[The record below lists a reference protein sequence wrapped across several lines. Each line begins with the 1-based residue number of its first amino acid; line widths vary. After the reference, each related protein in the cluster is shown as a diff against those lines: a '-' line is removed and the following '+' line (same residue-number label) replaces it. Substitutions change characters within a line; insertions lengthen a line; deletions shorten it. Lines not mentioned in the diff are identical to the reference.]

1 MKRYGVRKSS
11 ADSRLR
17 MILETMD
24 FAVGFQ
30 RVVFYLRDA
39 TNNAQASRFGLSDGT
54 TGVAAAMRVRVVAF
68 EQAG

>member
-1 MKRYGVRKSS
+1 MKRDGVRKSS
-11 ADSRLR
+11 AESKLR
-17 MILETMD
+17 MILERMD
-24 FAVGFQ
+24 FTFGFQ
-30 RVVFYLRDA
+30 RVVFYLRGA